1 MSLQNL
7 QKAGAVEL
15 WTLGRESWSSDA
27 NLFVGFGGNLDPF
40 AEGGLDDLE
49 DTVGSEENYLHIRI
63 QQRNGRKSL
72 TTLQGLG
79 KEYDPKKLLK
89 AFKKEFACN
98 GTVVED
104 DQLGE
109 VIQLQGDQRIKIKN
123 FLVENGILA
132 SSIKVHGF

>member
-7 QKAGAVEL
+7 QKA
-15 WTLGRESWSSDA
+15 
-27 NLFVGFGGNLDPF
+27 DPF
-40 AEGGLDDLE
+40 ADDGLDDIA
-49 DTVGSEENYLHIRI
+49 DQVGSEENYLHIRI

-98 GTVVED
+98 GTVVD
-104 DQLGE
+104 DEQLGE

-123 FLVENGILA
+123 FLVENGIPM
-132 SSIKVHGF
+132 SNIKVHGF